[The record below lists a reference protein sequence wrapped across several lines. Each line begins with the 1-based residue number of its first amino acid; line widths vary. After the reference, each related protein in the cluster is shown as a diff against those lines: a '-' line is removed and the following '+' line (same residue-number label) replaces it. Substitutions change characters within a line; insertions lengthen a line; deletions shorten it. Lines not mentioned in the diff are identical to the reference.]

1 MNLSFLSRKKRPPI
15 KEMFPRIFSVARK
28 EFKMNLKNRWIIL
41 LVLVFVALT
50 VLVSF
55 YGTASAG
62 EDEWRGLRQTVLW
75 MSTYMEYMVPIFG
88 LILGYSS
95 VVREKESGSLSL
107 LLSYPVDRGEVL
119 AGKFLGLWCVLTA
132 CISSGLFI
140 GGMIVSTQ
148 VEYTVWADYYLFV
161 LSSVILGGVYLSISL
176 LISII
181 FEDTVSAM
189 SASIFVLFLFSFL
202 WLVGVYAIAEVTFG
216 WEVMKTGSA
225 PRWYFGLQF
234 FNPVIIWFTL
244 LALNIAPFQDWAM
257 EFGGKEPRTTPGFY
271 DTWVM
276 IGILLV
282 WIAVPLL
289 LAEIIFNRQDID

>member
-1 MNLSFLSRKKRPPI
+1 MKFFSRKKRPPL
-15 KEMFPRIFSVARK
+15 KEMVPRIFSVAKK
-28 EFKMNLKNRWIIL
+28 EFRLNIHNRWIIL
-41 LVLVFVALT
+41 LVLVFIALT

-55 YGTASAG
+55 YGTASSG
-62 EDEWRGLRQTVLW
+62 EDEWRGLRQSVLW

-88 LILGYSS
+88 LILGYSA
-95 VVREKESGSLSL
+95 VVRERESGSLGL
-107 LLSYPVDRGEVL
+107 LLSYPLDRGEVL
-119 AGKFLGLWCVLTA
+119 AGKFLGLWCVLAA

-140 GGMIVSTQ
+140 GGLIVSTQ
-148 VEYTVWADYYLFV
+148 VGYAIWADYYLFV

-181 FEDTVSAM
+181 FEDTISAM

-202 WLVGVYAIAEVTFG
+202 WLVGVYAIAELTFG
-216 WEVMKTGSA
+216 WSMISEGSV

-257 EFGGKEPRTTPGFY
+257 EFGGREPRTTPGFY

-276 IGILLV
+276 IVILLV
-282 WIAVPLL
+282 WMAVPLL
-289 LAEIIFNRQDID
+289 LAEFIFNRQDID